1 MLVVLALVFGAI
13 AGAAAHY
20 ALPLRSMRGASVGA
34 ILGALLGTGTW
45 TALTWAGMGPD
56 SGWIWLLSIAVPVIV
71 VPIALLVVSRLR
83 AARDART
90 QRELGIA

>member
-20 ALPLRSMRGASVGA
+20 ALPLRSLRGVAA
-34 ILGALLGTGTW
+34 APILGSLLGAGTW
-45 TALTWAGMGPD
+45 TAMTWAGMGPD
-56 SGWIWLLSIAVPVIV
+56 TGWIWLTSIAVPVIAT
-71 VPIALLVVSRLR
+71 PIVLLLASRAR

-90 QRELGIA
+90 RRDLGIA